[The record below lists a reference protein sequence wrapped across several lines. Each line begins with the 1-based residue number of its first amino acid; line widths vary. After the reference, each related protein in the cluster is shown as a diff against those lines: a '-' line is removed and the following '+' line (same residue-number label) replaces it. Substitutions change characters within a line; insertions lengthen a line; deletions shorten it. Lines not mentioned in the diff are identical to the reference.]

1 MNPKVFVSHASEDKE
16 RFVLDFATKL
26 RRNGIDAWLDKW
38 EMLPGDSLIDKIF
51 NEGIKEAQA
60 FIIVISNNSVNK
72 SWIKEELNAAII
84 KRMNNGSKLIPV
96 ILDNCEVPECLH
108 STLWEPIENLN
119 YYDTELK
126 RIIMSIYGEKEV
138 PSIGKAPE
146 HLNAIIHNFSS
157 LTKVDS
163 IIFKTSCEIAIKFN
177 TVNQINSN
185 YIYDQIKHFDINESE
200 LLETLEILDGRGYI
214 KISKVIGGNIPFFSI
229 TVYGFNEYV
238 KLYVND
244 FKEIT
249 RKVSLNIV
257 NKGMNNKSNA
267 LELNYPS
274 ILVNHVFNL
283 LENKGLINTSK
294 TLDGTIHLNKIS
306 PELKRLLM

>member
-138 PSIGKAPE
+138 SSIGKAPA
-146 HLNAIIHNFSS
+146 H
-157 LTKVDS
+157 
-163 IIFKTSCEIAIKFN
+163 
-177 TVNQINSN
+177 
-185 YIYDQIKHFDINESE
+185 
-200 LLETLEILDGRGYI
+200 
-214 KISKVIGGNIPFFSI
+214 
-229 TVYGFNEYV
+229 
-238 KLYVND
+238 
-244 FKEIT
+244 
-249 RKVSLNIV
+249 
-257 NKGMNNKSNA
+257 
-267 LELNYPS
+267 
-274 ILVNHVFNL
+274 
-283 LENKGLINTSK
+283 
-294 TLDGTIHLNKIS
+294 
-306 PELKRLLM
+306 